1 MAEDSTL
8 FSGWGR
14 TQPSAGHQAVARDV
28 AGVEDAVRAAGSRGV
43 LVRGLGRAYG
53 DAAQNGGGT
62 VLSLRGDLAGGP
74 SPVGSIRL
82 DAARGEV
89 TAWGGASLDDVM
101 RQIVPRGFFVPV
113 TPGTR
118 HVTVGGAF
126 AADIHGKN
134 HHVDGS
140 FANHVTS
147 LRLVLADGTSRTVSP
162 ETDHATFWATAGGMG
177 LTGVV
182 TECTFRALPIETS
195 RILVDT
201 ERTRDLDDVLARM
214 TDGDER
220 YRYSVAWIDLLARGS
235 RLGRSVMTRGDHAPA
250 ATLAG
255 RAARDP
261 LGFAPKSLADVPP
274 VVPRGL
280 LNHASV
286 RAFNESWYRKAP
298 KRRIGQVVPISR
310 FFHPLDAV
318 HHWNRLYGRGGFLQ
332 YQFVVPFG
340 AEATLRQVVEEMV
353 RFGVPSFLAVL
364 KRFGDGNP
372 GPLSFPM
379 PGWTLAL
386 DVPAGLDGLGGLL
399 RRLDERVL
407 AAGGRHYLAKD
418 AHIGPGEVKSGYPRL
433 SEWIAVR
440 ESLDPEGVWQSDLGR
455 RLDLCGTRRS

>member
-1 MAEDSTL
+1 LADHLEL
-8 FSGWGR
+8 YSGWGR
-14 TQPSAGHQAVARDV
+14 TQPSAGHPSSARDV
-28 AGVEDAVRAAGSRGV
+28 GGIEDALRHAGSRGAV
-43 LVRGLGRAYG
+43 VRGLGRAYG
-53 DAAQNGGGT
+53 DAAQNAGGT
-62 VLSLRGDLAGGP
+62 VLTLREDAASGPTRAGT
-74 SPVGSIRL
+74 VRL
-82 DAARGEV
+82 DVARGEV
-89 TAWGGASLDDVM
+89 TAWGGVSLDEVM

-118 HVTVGGAF
+118 HVTVGGAL

-147 LRLVLADGTSRTVSP
+147 CTLVLADGTARTVGP
-162 ETDHATFWATAGGMG
+162 NTDQAAFWATAGGMG
-177 LTGVV
+177 LTGVIAS
-182 TECTFRALPIETS
+182 CTFRVLPIETS

-201 ERTRDLDDVLARM
+201 DRTHDLDDVLARM
-214 TDGDER
+214 TEGDER
-220 YRYSVAWIDLLARGS
+220 YRYSVAWIDLLARGG
-235 RLGRSVMTRGDHAPA
+235 RMGRSVLTRADHAPA
-250 ATLAG
+250 AALSG
-255 RAARDP
+255 RAGRDP
-261 LGFAPKSLADVPP
+261 LGFAPKALADVPP
-274 VVPRGL
+274 VVPGGL
-280 LNHASV
+280 LNHATV

-298 KRRIGQVVPISR
+298 KHRVGQIVPISR

-340 AEATLRQVVEEMV
+340 AEPTLRQVVEEMV

-364 KRFGDGNP
+364 KRFGEGNA

-418 AHIGPGEVKSGYPRL
+418 AHIGPGELKSGYPRL
-433 SEWIAVR
+433 SEWTAVR
-440 ESLDPEGVWQSDLGR
+440 ESLDPDGVWQSDLGR
-455 RLDLCGTRRS
+455 RLGLCGPRRS